1 MLSLDISCHH
11 QIRLKQQSTRLS
23 TIIESILDTNVA
35 YMCVCLFICLA
46 SAFFLYRILP
56 YLLTLIVGVLVVLSF
71 GLYPPSGCTMA
82 YLAKSCLPNLLGSIQ
97 VRIWGQDLESVSWD
111 TQKHARMLYYSRLW
125 GELEFHSRFC
135 FLDVIQ
141 CRVLDKI
148 LYIRKQRFNGL
159 T

>member
-11 QIRLKQQSTRLS
+11 QIRLKQQSSTRLS

-35 YMCVCLFICLA
+35 YMCVCLFICLLA
-46 SAFFLYRILP
+46 CFFLYRILP

-97 VRIWGQDLESVSWD
+97 VRIWGQDSESVSWD

-125 GELEFHSRFC
+125 DESLNFIHVSVFSM
-135 FLDVIQ
+135 
-141 CRVLDKI
+141 
-148 LYIRKQRFNGL
+148 LYNVECWIKSC